1 MNQAQQVEIR
11 NEDWGAWNAWA
22 DGRIAA
28 ALELHEKLLA
38 EATGAAM
45 GEIRADLRVEF
56 RKELEAATAKVGV
69 ELRELIVGAHRARTT
84 RNRARLAI
92 SCRKT
97 QMLRVN
103 FHILQCGDRTAWL
116 GISDS
121 NRRIHRRAT

>member
-69 ELRELIVGAHRARTT
+69 ELRELIVGAHRL
-84 RNRARLAI
+84 ARLE
-92 SCRKT
+92 T
-97 QMLRVN
+97 E
-103 FHILQCGDRTAWL
+103 L
-116 GISDS
+116 GWPYPAG
-121 NRRIHRRAT
+121 RPKCFG